1 MAHRIWSVWCRALKC
16 LIHYTLV
23 KGFSVV
29 FPPIAIYCLLVFSY
43 FFFVSV
49 QFLYCS
55 CARAAA
61 DMGSPIATLNIGPT
75 RADDLALF
83 KVSARSGEGS
93 AHSRL
98 LHVFEWFLKHGFCL
112 LVRNSYA
119 VMYFRYC
126 LDMGSVNEPSLWYA
140 VIIFIKLW
148 EWLTDGLT
156 KEPAKMEK
164 RKTVGSSETLDW
176 CFVTLGCIFTE
187 NSNVLI
193 AHAWLRS
200 YTRSDYGCSLILL
213 CTRSVIVRD
222 SRFGYKVV
230 MW

>member
-1 MAHRIWSVWCRALKC
+1 VGKIIHLTNFHPFEQAFHLSERFVILLDESYQSVFGRMIIAMAHRIWSVWCRALKC

-126 LDMGSVNEPSLWYA
+126 LGSWIWA
-140 VIIFIKLW
+140 
-148 EWLTDGLT
+148 
-156 KEPAKMEK
+156 M
-164 RKTVGSSETLDW
+164 
-176 CFVTLGCIFTE
+176 
-187 NSNVLI
+187 
-193 AHAWLRS
+193 
-200 YTRSDYGCSLILL
+200 
-213 CTRSVIVRD
+213 
-222 SRFGYKVV
+222 
-230 MW
+230 